1 MEAEHYDH
9 KKTAENDI
17 EFDAYIEEQTSNYET
32 WLETS
37 IESTGTT
44 LSTMMTSMHEE
55 MWAAAALQWGQM
67 PEVCDDGKPCRDE
80 GDALTRYKKGPQ
92 RRQAR

>member
-44 LSTMMTSMHEE
+44 LSTMMTSMHE
-55 MWAAAALQWGQM
+55 
-67 PEVCDDGKPCRDE
+67 
-80 GDALTRYKKGPQ
+80 
-92 RRQAR
+92 